1 MPASAAPSLTGCDD
15 DLPPEMLENGDGARQ
30 SLPIPNTK
38 KFVCDQVME
47 VTRGNQDVGG
57 TNRPKEAICTIMPTG
72 TSKTRPG
79 KSATEETWPGVTGA
93 DTSSKDTAKEAGVF
107 GRREGSHCFC
117 ASSMPKRISQTRSPL
132 SLCPSGSSHSSPGA
146 MPQRSPRP
154 LDAFPFGDVVHEER
168 AAGCTSPMIPAP
180 AMCPSLSFLSSP
192 SSSSSHS
199 SAKDGSESQ
208 SGARRNAD
216 PTDPHLLACSTGEE
230 QCGRT
235 FLSAIGGFSLASPLF
250 TAEDPTVPFATN
262 AELWLPALQEPFGV
276 QTPSVQ
282 TAASIPSWQENGER
296 DAEKPAV
303 LHTRCFRGYEEERL
317 CEVGIQASVPDRA
330 SALFS
335 LQTKGL
341 GCVQAF
347 EEDDKAA
354 RPNLE
359 IRLPPSDCRDECL
372 WEGLFGGG
380 AREASVWLVKHLLWA
395 ERAEQLKAE
404 LSGTFRC
411 PSSQSQ
417 LGEGLS
423 HRRVFFSCFPLWK
436 NIATR
441 RQKSDDREECLF
453 SPILSVLFAVNTR
466 TFTSLLTLPCLAA
479 WEEKIFFSAF
489 TSADSHSKVS
499 AWSSFFYGE
508 EDGRVQKSQSPC
520 RSCHS
525 HSPAPFLPSGAIR
538 HPVAASLR
546 YFSQT
551 LLARCELLS
560 KWCKYNLAGFQ
571 GMHGLRQ
578 KRHSF
583 VDLFRVYREVFCRL
597 LLLHSTAVAVAWG
610 RHIHFDWKADSNAPT
625 PRHKELPRLALLC
638 LELCRQQGEIRNL
651 QGSISH
657 KLRQQHEAVTRS
669 RLLDVLCAAAA
680 GDERT
685 TPNGREVFP
694 FFCVSRGPPEDDQ
707 NGRREKEVMNEAE
720 FINSSDKDDSEL
732 QAAFGWL
739 AAQVFMCDSQVYLH
753 LPADHPVS
761 RGLVPAMQEVP
772 STTERMQEVCF
783 LDETCSA
790 ANVLDRGVRRT
801 DQDGVAA
808 TTRRLTPLCGSWTRP
823 RDIQSE
829 REVTG
834 SEIESNHVNDSTA
847 DACRNFQLCHSRE
860 LQLSCSF
867 CPASRGGN
875 LNPGDKENIVHPVL
889 PWIATGC
896 ILDLVGQSRS
906 SVGVIRAAI
915 LLPRTTFRHFFC
927 YRAAVPTDG
936 DASEKSPRETGVP
949 CTLREALRMR
959 DDNGDDSCGRRRDLQ
974 PASVFVC
981 AFLENGRVTLNG
993 RLVSFPTTSSQCPLY
1008 PQIVDVLVFSWFGT
1022 GRRPAPPSLEGTRC
1036 SSPPVSRSA
1045 SPPCSPS
1052 CPVSC
1057 NVTAPQQ
1064 RFTLLFLAA
1073 DGRLFASGDIP
1084 PFLVRTS
1091 PLSVTLTKGRLGS
1104 FFHAH
1109 PIDAVCTHTGRH
1121 LLFSAFLAA
1130 NAEGAALTSGLV
1142 LPRYRLLQ
1150 GSASGDMLMSHIPA
1164 CCSSAACSHFP
1175 SPYGVSSSS
1184 SRMRW
1189 KAHADATA
1197 ETVDN
1202 DAMSSRLRWRRD
1214 LVHDSVQPSVALFRG
1229 SSATNTFQ
1237 SEREPLTACTGR
1249 AGTGWAS
1256 ASFWPGVS
1264 DSESCSFT
1272 DDRQHHYCSVKDK
1285 TFPCALAILQSHT
1298 GDPVLL
1304 QMAFENPK
1312 MPGTHLQSTGAC
1324 RPALIQGIGGVRE
1337 YSPVALEFVSL
1348 ELVGRGRD
1356 HRDLVAATS
1365 FKEETV
1371 DRKGNKEEGRHK
1383 NTEGG
1388 AEGHASQG
1396 TPASTRA
1403 QGGAVQDRPAGG
1415 LPSSSILKH
1424 LLESERWVACC
1435 LYHIVLLVKTGVDTP
1450 EGGILLS
1457 TLEKKQHDWLASF
1470 FVEYPLIRA
1479 SIRSLRLGFEHL
1491 TSSQNDRI
1499 RQKLLTS
1506 VPKADAVPQ
1515 RLNCTSTVHSFDAN
1529 LRGRSGRRG
1538 RNSFLVSNE
1547 KTEGAE
1553 EQVDHK
1559 TREHAYSAADVNKC
1573 ERKNGGHPPESTKPA
1588 VANQFASNGD
1598 NSRDSRRR
1606 NVQRIRA
1613 LVDWEEGDSQ
1623 LRLFIFLVD
1632 GTFFSVNLHQ
1642 KRVEL
1647 VWNPKRCTPV
1657 E

>member
-15 DLPPEMLENGDGARQ
+15 DLPPETLENGDGALQ
-30 SLPIPNTK
+30 SSPTPNTK
-38 KFVCDQVME
+38 KFVCDQ
-47 VTRGNQDVGG
+47 DVGG
-57 TNRPKEAICTIMPTG
+57 TNHPEEALYSTSPTG
-72 TSKTRPG
+72 TSETRPG
-79 KSATEETWPGVTGA
+79 KSATEEMWPGVTDA
-93 DTSSKDTAKEAGVF
+93 DTSSNDTAKEGGLF
-107 GRREGSHCFC
+107 GRREGRHCFC
-117 ASSMPKRISQTRSPL
+117 ASSMPKRISRTRSPL
-132 SLCPSGSSHSSPGA
+132 SLCPFGSSHSSPGA

-154 LDAFPFGDVVHEER
+154 LNAFPFDDVAHGER
-168 AAGCTSPMIPAP
+168 AAGCTSPMIAAP
-180 AMCPSLSFLSSP
+180 AGSPSLSFVSSL
-192 SSSSSHS
+192 SSSSTHF
-199 SAKDGSESQ
+199 SAKEGSPSQ
-208 SGARRNAD
+208 SGGSRSAD
-216 PTDPHLLACSTGEE
+216 PTDPHPLACSTAEE

-235 FLSAIGGFSLASPLF
+235 VLSAIGGFSLASPLF
-250 TAEDPTVPFATN
+250 TAEDPTVPFTTN

-276 QTPSVQ
+276 QTPSVEI
-282 TAASIPSWQENGER
+282 AASIPSWEEDRER

-303 LHTRCFRGYEEERL
+303 LQTRCSRGYEDERL
-317 CEVGIQASVPDRA
+317 CEVGNQASVPDQA

-335 LQTKGL
+335 LETKGL

-354 RPNLE
+354 RPNLKTG
-359 IRLPPSDCRDECL
+359 LPPSDRQDESL

-395 ERAEQLKAE
+395 EREEQLKAE
-404 LSGTFRC
+404 LSGTFRR
-411 PSSQSQ
+411 SSSEDQP
-417 LGEGLS
+417 GRGFS
-423 HRRVFFSCFPLWK
+423 HRRLFFSCFPLWK

-489 TSADSHSKVS
+489 TSADSHSNVS
-499 AWSSFFYGE
+499 PWSSFFYGD
-508 EDGRVQKSQSPC
+508 EDARVQKSYPPC
-520 RSCHS
+520 RSCHF
-525 HSPAPFLPSGAIR
+525 HSLAPFLPSDAIR
-538 HPVAASLR
+538 RPVAASLR
-546 YFSQT
+546 YVSQT

-560 KWCKYNLAGFQ
+560 KWYKYHLAGFQ

-578 KRHSF
+578 KHDSF
-583 VDLFRVYREVFCRL
+583 VKIFRLYREVFCRL

-625 PRHKELPRLALLC
+625 PRHNDLPRLALLC
-638 LELCRQQGEIRNL
+638 LELCRQEGEIRSH

-657 KLRQQHEAVTRS
+657 KLRQLHEAATRS

-680 GDERT
+680 GDEGT

-707 NGRREKEVMNEAE
+707 KSHREKEEMNEAE

-732 QAAFGWL
+732 QAAFGCL

-761 RGLVPAMQEVP
+761 RGLAPVMQEVP
-772 STTERMQEVCF
+772 PTTGHMQEFCF
-783 LDETCSA
+783 LDETCSTE
-790 ANVLDRGVRRT
+790 NVIDRGVRRSF
-801 DQDGVAA
+801 QDGVAA

-823 RDIQSE
+823 RDIQSKG
-829 REVTG
+829 EVVG
-834 SEIESNHVNDSTA
+834 SEMESNQVNGSAA
-847 DACRNFQLCHSRE
+847 DACRNSQLCHRRE
-860 LQLSCSF
+860 LPVSCSF
-867 CPASRGGN
+867 CPASHGVN
-875 LNPGDKENIVHPVL
+875 LSPGDKGNIAHSVL
-889 PWIATGC
+889 PWLATGC

-906 SVGVIRAAI
+906 SVRVIRAAI

-936 DASEKSPRETGVP
+936 DASDKSPRETGVA
-949 CTLREALRMR
+949 CTLSEAVRTR
-959 DDNGDDSCGRRRDLQ
+959 DDNGDGFYGRRRDLQ

-993 RLVSFPTTSSQCPLY
+993 RVVSFPTTSSQCPLY

-1022 GRRPAPPSLEGTRC
+1022 GRRPSPPSLEGTYC

-1052 CPVSC
+1052 SPISC

-1091 PLSVTLTKGRLGS
+1091 PLSATLTKGRLGS

-1164 CCSSAACSHFP
+1164 SCSSGACPHFP
-1175 SPYGVSSSS
+1175 SSSGVSSSS

-1202 DAMSSRLRWRRD
+1202 DAVSSRLRWRRD
-1214 LVHDSVQPSVALFRG
+1214 LIHDSVLPSVAVLRG
-1229 SSATNTFQ
+1229 PSATNAFQ
-1237 SEREPLTACTGR
+1237 SAREPLTDWTGR
-1249 AGTGWAS
+1249 ASTGCAS
-1256 ASFWPGVS
+1256 ASSRPGVS

-1285 TFPCALAILQSHT
+1285 AFPCALAILQSHT

-1348 ELVGRGRD
+1348 ELVGRGQD

-1365 FKEETV
+1365 FIEEV
-1371 DRKGNKEEGRHK
+1371 ADRKGNKAEGRHK
-1383 NTEGG
+1383 DTDGG
-1388 AEGHASQG
+1388 AERHASQG

-1403 QGGAVQDRPAGG
+1403 QGGGLQDRPAEG
-1415 LPSSSILKH
+1415 LPCSSILKH

-1435 LYHIVLLVKTGVDTP
+1435 LYHIVLLVKTGADTS
-1450 EGGILLS
+1450 EGGVLLS

-1499 RQKLLTS
+1499 RQKLLTA
-1506 VPKADAVPQ
+1506 VPKADVVPQ
-1515 RLNCTSTVHSFDAN
+1515 RLNCTRNVHSSDAN
-1529 LRGRSGRRG
+1529 MRGHSGRRG
-1538 RNSFLVSNE
+1538 RNFFFVSNE
-1547 KTEGAE
+1547 RTEGAE
-1553 EQVDHK
+1553 EQAEHK
-1559 TREHAYSAADVNKC
+1559 TPEHTYSAEDVSKC
-1573 ERKNGGHPPESTKPA
+1573 ERKNGGHPPESTKQA
-1588 VANQFASNGD
+1588 VAHQFASNGD
-1598 NSRDSRRR
+1598 SSRDSRRK